1 MHLKA
6 VLAKIQNEMAEQ
18 LPGEVLQ
25 AFGANL
31 NELIEQKIDQKALTI
46 GDQAP
51 DISMLDTDGKE
62 IKLYDLLKN
71 GPVIINFFRGN
82 WCPFCMAE
90 LSDYQESI
98 QQFHL
103 PATQFLFI
111 SPQMQ
116 AYSAQLKS
124 EKDFDLTLI
133 ADQHNEIARQFGLVF
148 TLDDNIR
155 EIYKKIGAD
164 LLAING
170 DDSFELPI
178 PATYVVAP
186 SGKITYAFVETNY
199 MMRAEPREVL
209 SYCV

>member
-1 MHLKA
+1 MKLKA
-6 VLAKIQNEMAEQ
+6 ILTDIQEKMIEQ
-18 LPGEVLQ
+18 LPAEFTQ
-25 AFGANL
+25 AFCESL
-31 NELIEQKIDQKALTI
+31 NELIEQKIDQKALKI

-51 DISMLDTDGKE
+51 DINVLDTDGNA

-71 GPVIINFFRGN
+71 APVIINFFRGN

-90 LSDYQESI
+90 LADYQESI
-98 QQFHL
+98 QKFHL

-116 AYSAQLKS
+116 EYSAQLKA
-124 EKDFDLTLI
+124 EKEFDLTLI

-148 TLDDNIR
+148 TLDEKIR
-155 EIYKKIGAD
+155 DIYKKIGAD
-164 LLAING
+164 LSVMNG

-209 SYCV
+209 AMI

>member
-1 MHLKA
+1 MALREVLK
-6 VLAKIQNEMAEQ
+6 KIQGEMAVQ
-18 LPGEVLQ
+18 LPDDVLQ
-25 AFGANL
+25 AFGDNL
-31 NELIEQKIDQKALTI
+31 NELIEQKIDKNALMM

-51 DISMLDTDGKE
+51 NISVLDTDGNE
-62 IKLYDLLKN
+62 IKLDELLKN

-90 LSDYQESI
+90 LADYQESI

-103 PATQFLFI
+103 PKTQFLFI

-148 TLDDNIR
+148 TLDDKIR

-164 LLAING
+164 LSAING
-170 DDSFELPI
+170 DHSFELPI
-178 PATYVVAP
+178 PATYVIAP

-209 SYCV
+209 SMI

>member
-18 LPGEVLQ
+18 LPSEILQ

-51 DISMLDTDGKE
+51 DISVLDTDGKE

-103 PATQFLFI
+103 PTTQFLFI

-164 LLAING
+164 LSAING
-170 DDSFELPI
+170 DNSFELPI

-209 SYCV
+209 SMI

>member
-1 MHLKA
+1 MALREILK
-6 VLAKIQNEMAEQ
+6 KIQGEMTEQ
-18 LPGEVLQ
+18 MPSEFIE
-25 AFGANL
+25 AFGENL
-31 NELIEQKIDQKALTI
+31 NQLIEQNITAKALTI

-51 DISMLDTDGKE
+51 DITVVDTEGKE

-71 GPVIINFFRGN
+71 APVIINFFRGN

-90 LSDYQESI
+90 LADYQESI
-98 QQFHL
+98 EQFKL
-103 PATQFLFI
+103 PSEQFLFI

-116 AYSAQLKS
+116 TYSAELKA
-124 EKDFDLTLI
+124 EKNFDLTLI

-148 TLDDNIR
+148 ALDDNVR

-164 LLAING
+164 LSTING

-178 PATYVVAP
+178 PATYVIAP

-199 MMRAEPREVL
+199 MMRAEPRDVL
-209 SYCV
+209 ALI